1 MFTYW
6 YQIDEPT
13 VVYSLTN
20 PVGSKLFNFNKLVC
34 NLDAKAFLQENTG
47 HSKRDAINGNVAF
60 ICQRFYAT
68 VLIKEIDLNY
78 NNTGKNKT

>member
-1 MFTYW
+1 M
-6 YQIDEPT
+6 
-13 VVYSLTN
+13 
-20 PVGSKLFNFNKLVC
+20 C

-78 NNTGKNKT
+78 NNTGTNKT